1 MILVQMGVFLLIY
14 SVGKNVK
21 QKPTNKNTNKK
32 RFQLAHGYVNWK
44 FRNALSPDLTASK
57 ESNTKLG

>member
-32 RFQLAHGYVNWK
+32 RFQLAHGYVN
-44 FRNALSPDLTASK
+44 
-57 ESNTKLG
+57 